1 MGRLFWKFFLFIWLA
16 QMIGI
21 IGVGTYF
28 WFERNQASHFAGEPP
43 FDHPASDEGRPPP
56 PPPRLDDAP
65 PPDRPVHRPPP
76 GHRRDR
82 GMPMAPL
89 LSGLLVS
96 LLSAWAL
103 AWYFAKPIRQL
114 RHAFDAAAS
123 GNLGMRIGAS
133 MGGRRDELADLGRDF
148 DHMTERLGHL
158 VDGQKR
164 LLHDVSHEMRS
175 PLARLQAAIG
185 LARQQ
190 PEHFEET
197 LARIEREGER
207 LDSLVDELLTLSRLQ
222 AGVAG
227 DAEDVDLQEL
237 LEGIVEDARFEGAA
251 RQVGVQ
257 LALAAGLPTVRANP
271 ALLHRAIEN
280 IVRNALHHS
289 PPGGVVRVTGEATK
303 NRLRLSIVDQGPG
316 VPPEALEKIFQPF
329 YRGGKTSGGGYGLGL
344 AIADRVIAAVDG
356 KIRAKNGATG
366 GLVVEIELPL

>member
-16 QMIGI
+16 QMVGI
-21 IGVGTYF
+21 VGVGTYF
-28 WFERNQASHFAGEPP
+28 WFERNQASQFVERPP
-43 FDHPASDEGRPPP
+43 FDRPADDEGRPPP
-56 PPPRLDDAP
+56 LPRFADAP
-65 PPDRPVHRPPP
+65 PPDRPMPRPPP

-82 GMPMAPL
+82 AIPMVPL
-89 LSGLLVS
+89 SSGLLVS
-96 LLSAWAL
+96 LLSAWVL
-103 AWYFAKPIRQL
+103 AWYFAKPIRKL
-114 RHAFDAAAS
+114 RHAFDAAA
-123 GNLGMRIGAS
+123 GGDLGVRIGDG

-207 LDSLVDELLTLSRLQ
+207 LDALVDELLTLSRLQ

-227 DAEDVDLQEL
+227 EPEAVDLQEL
-237 LEGIVEDARFEGAA
+237 LEGIVEDACFEGAA
-251 RQVGVQ
+251 KQVNVE
-257 LALAAGLPTVRANP
+257 LAATGLPEVYANP

-280 IVRNALHHS
+280 VVRNALHHS
-289 PPGGVVRVTGEATK
+289 PVGGVVRVTGEAAG
-303 NRLRLSIVDQGPG
+303 NRLYLSIADQGPG

-356 KIRAKNGATG
+356 KIRAKNGVAG
-366 GLVVEIELPL
+366 GLVVEIELPV